1 MNPVTEPLF
10 YYKITGRET
19 PEGGAVRILGC
30 RTLDTGVEVPESID
44 GCPVTEIAPYAFSE
58 RRAWQEEGQWTGKQG
73 EQDMPPLLC
82 GTRLEEITLPSAL
95 TRIGNY
101 AFYNCYELKKLT
113 CHSTVG
119 DLGSGLFT
127 GCGKLTEIDITVV
140 RDEKSCLK
148 EMLSELRQTLTV
160 LLREPRGTALLIF
173 PEFYEESVENTPA
186 RILFTQTHG
195 CGHMY
200 RYCFEQTHFLFREYD
215 SLFPHVRVQESEELA
230 VNLALGRMRY
240 PLELSGAAKE
250 IYEQYIREHWPAAG
264 AAVLKLRDME
274 VLEWLVT
281 AFRPQKES
289 VERLIAIAEASRDT
303 EALSYLMDY
312 RHEHFKAKKRRFEL

>member
-1 MNPVTEPLF
+1 MKPVTEPLF
-10 YYKITGRET
+10 YYKIIPDG
-19 PEGGAVRILGC
+19 PSEGSGVRILGC
-30 RTLDTGVEVPESID
+30 RSLDTGVEVPEVM
-44 GCPVTEIAPYAFSE
+44 GGYPVTEIAPYAFSE
-58 RRAWQEEGQWTGKQG
+58 RRAWQEEGQWTY
-73 EQDMPPLLC
+73 ECEEPDMPPLLC
-82 GTRLEEITLPSAL
+82 GTRLEEITLPPSL

-113 CHSTVG
+113 CHSTIR

-127 GCGKLTEIDITVV
+127 GCGKLAEISVTIV
-140 RDEKSCLK
+140 REEKSCLK

-160 LLREPRGTALLIF
+160 RFTEPRGTALLIF

-186 RILFTQTHG
+186 RLLSTQTHG

-215 SLFPHVRVQESEELA
+215 SLFPHVRSQESEEL
-230 VNLALGRMRY
+230 VVRLALGRLRY
-240 PLELSGAAKE
+240 PLELSEAARE
-250 IYEQYIREHWPAAG
+250 TYENYVREHWEAAG
-264 AAVLKLRDME
+264 AAILEQRDME
-274 VLEWLVT
+274 GLAWLT
-281 AFRPQKES
+281 AAFGPQQEQ
-289 VERLIAIAEASRDT
+289 VEKLIVMAEKRRGT